1 MQPQFI
7 KKGKAATHME
17 EPGKLFSLLLKSP
30 TMEAVIAEMQA
41 GTSSKLYQH
50 EGEEIHLM
58 LEGTMEYVVGDKTYK
73 MEEGDTLWHQSDLPH
88 GARNVGSKKAV
99 YLTVGSPPTFM

>member
-1 MQPQFI
+1 MQPQFV
-7 KKGKAATHME
+7 KKGAAITTME
-17 EPGKLFSLLLKSP
+17 EPGKLFHLLLKSP
-30 TMEAVIAEMQA
+30 TMEAVVAEMQA

-58 LEGTMEYVVGDKTYK
+58 LEGKMEYVVGDKTYK
-73 MEEGDTLWHQSDLPH
+73 MEKGDTLWHRSDVPH
-88 GARNVGSKKAV
+88 GARNAGSDKAT

>member
-1 MQPQFI
+1 MQPQFV
-7 KKGKAATHME
+7 KKSAATKTMK
-17 EPGKLFSLLLKSP
+17 EPGKLFHLLLKSP
-30 TMEAVIAEMQA
+30 TMEAVVAEMQA

-58 LEGTMEYVVGDKTYK
+58 LEGKMEYVVGNKTYK
-73 MEEGDTLWHQSDLPH
+73 MEKGDTLWHRSDVPH
-88 GARNVGSKKAV
+88 GARNVGSDKAI